1 MVIVQGGRAAWCVVV
16 GIVVAFAVPGVL
28 KSLLFGDA
36 RTFISMSGVMLVVA
50 MLTTYVPE
58 YRASSVDPTQA
69 LRGE

>member
-1 MVIVQGGRAAWCVVV
+1 MALPGVVV

-28 KSLLFGDA
+28 KSLLFGAFDA
-36 RTFISMSGVMLVVA
+36 VTFASMSGAMLVVA

-58 YRASSVDPTQA
+58 YRASSVDPMQA